1 MRYANAG
8 HPPALVCR
16 ADGSAVPLPPTG
28 PITGPFHSSWST
40 ERATLGPGENLAVY
54 TDGIVGARFDGEM
67 FGPDRLVRLVGASDC
82 EDAPA
87 IVEGLL
93 DEVEAFTPGRLQDDA
108 TIVVICRPER

>member
-1 MRYANAG
+1 
-8 HPPALVCR
+8 
-16 ADGSAVPLPPTG
+16 
-28 PITGPFHSSWST
+28 
-40 ERATLGPGENLAVY
+40 
-54 TDGIVGARFDGEM
+54 M